1 MGGDRFRPSQQ
12 PEGAKTVA
20 YQVEVTDTFGGDAN
34 YSWVRRYTIETPTC
48 EYRDPAYS
56 RTLVR
61 RAKAA
66 AGWTGLRCAT
76 YSHGDQIEVRPTGR
90 RAPCWVMFITW
101 NDGDE
106 AEG

>member
-1 MGGDRFRPSQQ
+1 M
-12 PEGAKTVA
+12 A
-20 YQVEVTDTFGGDAN
+20 YQAEVTDTFGGEAN
-34 YSWVRRYTIETPTC
+34 YSWVRRYTIETPAC
-48 EYRDPAYS
+48 EYRDPAYN

-66 AGWTGLRCAT
+66 AGWTGLRCDT
-76 YSHGDQIEVRPTGR
+76 YAHGDMIELRPAGS

-101 NDGDE
+101 DDSADD